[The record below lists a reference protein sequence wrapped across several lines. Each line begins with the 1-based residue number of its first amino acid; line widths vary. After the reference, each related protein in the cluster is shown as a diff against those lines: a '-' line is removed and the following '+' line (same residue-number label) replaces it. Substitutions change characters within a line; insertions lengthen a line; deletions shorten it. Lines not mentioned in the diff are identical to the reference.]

1 MSGGGSV
8 SGRARA
14 VVVGRSVVLAA
25 DKDIESMPQ
34 VLADLSVSRSRD
46 LSFITFQMLQYFLAG

>member
-1 MSGGGSV
+1 M
-8 SGRARA
+8 SGRAKA